1 MHKVAILEQFTF
13 YQQSSSALR
22 SQIAAAATTAV
33 LPATAYFYHQ
43 GDRCPSLALVGSG
56 SIRVFKVS
64 ESGRELTLY
73 HVQNG
78 QACLVNMLGVLLDS
92 PAVASARADV
102 VTQAVVLPAVAVR
115 EWIAA
120 HDGLRTFVFSTM
132 AGRLVDVLTLAEE
145 ITFRKMDS
153 RLAHYLVRRFEN
165 NGAPLA
171 VFHSTHEEIAAELG
185 TAREVVTRLL
195 NMFEHQGGI
204 EIARGQI
211 RLRNDAALRDLTRGS
226 ARDKVTDA
234 DLER

>member
-1 MHKVAILEQFTF
+1 MDKVAILEQFTF
-13 YQQSSSALR
+13 YDQSSPPVR
-22 SQIAAAATTAV
+22 SQIAAAATVAA
-33 LPATAYFYHQ
+33 LPADAYFYHQ
-43 GDRCPSLALVGSG
+43 GDRCQSLALVGSG
-56 SIRVFKVS
+56 SIRVFKPS

-78 QACLVNMLGVLLDS
+78 QACLVNMLGVILDS
-92 PAVASARADV
+92 PSVASAQADV
-102 VTQAVVLPAVAVR
+102 ATEAVLLPAVAVR
-115 EWIAA
+115 EWIAG

-165 NGAPLA
+165 NGSPLA

-195 NMFEHQGGI
+195 NMFENHGGI
-204 EIARGQI
+204 EIGRGQI
-211 RLRNDAALRDLTRGS
+211 RLRSDAALRDLTHGH

-234 DLER
+234 ER